1 MMRAIWTDDDGD
13 EIEVEEAGPNV
24 KRLAVE
30 IAGQC
35 VLLNADDA
43 ESFAAYLRAWALKQ
57 RQGV

>member
-1 MMRAIWTDDDGD
+1 
-13 EIEVEEAGPNV
+13 
-24 KRLAVE
+24 LAVE